1 MIREV
6 TELYQ
11 ASGDSLWLGKAQSN
25 TKLQEVLH
33 REASELYQAPGGS
46 L

>member
-11 ASGDSLWLGKAQSN
+11 APGGSLWLGRAQSN
-25 TKLQEVLH
+25 AKLQEVLCD
-33 REASELYQAPGGS
+33 
-46 L
+46 